1 MYQFLELSNLE
12 KFYTEH
18 PDSIIFAF
26 LAFRNLE
33 QGNADRALSICEKG
47 VEMHPEYPFGHF
59 VLGYCYYHLKD
70 YSKAKTHLEISTAY
84 DEKNPQAWKLLG
96 EINEQF
102 DLSIQ
107 AEECNLKYYLLD
119 SFNPEALEKYQKEE
133 IIDFDVFNK
142 ETELDEPQKSRPA
155 EDGEKEKLD
164 RLFEKHLDQS
174 RELGMS
180 EDVDHFFKETI
191 EDISEDKEAEAESLS
206 DPDELGVVEEE
217 RGLEDADM
225 EEHFNSKSVVKDII
239 SEKDEE
245 AAAKDLESGQTGR
258 VERPSILTPT
268 IGEIYIAQGRFEEA
282 VGVFERL
289 LEKEPD
295 NQKYQRKVSVIKKV
309 IEQQKTKASQQ

>member
-12 KFYTEH
+12 KFYTEN
-18 PDSIIFAF
+18 PDSVIFAF

-47 VEMHPEYPFGHF
+47 VEKYPEYPFGHF
-59 VLGYCYYHLKD
+59 ILGYCYYHLKD
-70 YSKAKTHLEISTAY
+70 FSKAKTHLEIALAY

-119 SFNPEALEKYQKEE
+119 SFNPDALEKYQKEE
-133 IIDFDVFNK
+133 IIDFGVFNK
-142 ETELDEPQKSRPA
+142 ETDLEEA
-155 EDGEKEKLD
+155 EKPGDGEGEKSKLD
-164 RLFEKHLDQS
+164 KLFEKHLDQN
-174 RELGMS
+174 REIEMS

-191 EDISEDKEAEAESLS
+191 EDISDETEPESPAKEGDSSTIEEERKIVEA
-206 DPDELGVVEEE
+206 DVEEE
-217 RGLEDADM
+217 SID
-225 EEHFNSKSVVKDII
+225 SKSVVKDII
-239 SEKDEE
+239 SEKDRE
-245 AAAKDLESGQTGR
+245 ESGMSETDQAG
-258 VERPSILTPT
+258 RPSILTPT

-282 VGVFERL
+282 VGVFEKL

-295 NQKYQRKVSVIKKV
+295 NQKYRRKIGVIKK
-309 IEQQKTKASQQ
+309 IISNQKAKSTHE

>member
-18 PDSIIFAF
+18 PDSLIFAF

-70 YSKAKTHLEISTAY
+70 FSKAKTHLEIATAY

-96 EINEQF
+96 EINEKF

-119 SFNPEALEKYQKEE
+119 SFNPDALEKYQKEE
-133 IIDFDVFNK
+133 IIDFDAFNK
-142 ETELDEPQKSRPA
+142 ETELDESQESGD
-155 EDGEKEKLD
+155 EEKEKAKLD
-164 RLFEKHLDQS
+164 RLFEKNLDQN
-174 RELGMS
+174 RGLDMS

-191 EDISEDKEAEAESLS
+191 EDISEDREAESLS
-206 DPDELGVVEEE
+206 EPDELGTAEEE
-217 RGLEDADM
+217 RGLEEADIAK
-225 EEHFNSKSVVKDII
+225 HFDSKSVVKGII
-239 SEKDEE
+239 SEKEE
-245 AAAKDLESGQTGR
+245 KAATKGMDAGHAGR
-258 VERPSILTPT
+258 IAQPPILTPT
-268 IGEIYIAQGRFEEA
+268 IGEIYIAQGRFQEA
-282 VGVFERL
+282 VGLFEKL

-295 NQKYQRKVSVIKKV
+295 NQKYQRKISVIKKV
-309 IEQQKTKASQQ
+309 IEQQKAKSSQQ